1 MKINKFKKIGSNK
14 YKIYFDNESLIVYED
29 VILKYNL
36 LYKKD
41 IDNDLLIEINKENYK
56 SSIYDVSIKY
66 ISVRMR
72 SKKELEEYLKKKKY
86 DQKDIE
92 ETIKRLQ
99 SQDLLNDEKFAK
111 SYINDKLYLTNYG
124 LTKIKNDL
132 LKLGVEEYIIDVI
145 VNNIDLQV
153 INDKLSKIIDKELK
167 TNSKLPTNKLN
178 NKIINRCINLGYNYE
193 DILNILNDKNIEG
206 NSNIEYD
213 YKKIYEKYKNKYDEY
228 KLNAVIKSKLYQKGY
243 TIDEI
248 NSAVRALEKI
258 EEIDSKYSSTIE
270 SLRNIYYEME
280 EISRDIETYCEDVDF
295 DEQQREEVE
304 TRLDII
310 YDLKRKYGNNI
321 EEILE
326 YGKEVA
332 DEINKIE
339 NAEEINAKL
348 RKEKAE
354 LETELNVIA
363 MKISEIRKKY
373 ATELNQRINKELLEL
388 EMKNATINV
397 KVEYKANEYFENG
410 KDSVQIYIRT
420 NIGENE
426 SELVKIASGGEMS
439 RIMLAIKKVIAEAD
453 EVPVMIFD
461 EIDTG
466 ISGKA
471 ANAVADKM
479 KSISKNHQVLCIS
492 HLAAIAASANY
503 NYFISKKVENERTA
517 TKVKLLNEKEVLCEI
532 ARISSGEVNEVTLQY
547 ANELRKKVS

>member
-99 SQDLLNDEKFAK
+99 NQDLLNDEKFAK

-248 NSAVRALEKI
+248 N
-258 EEIDSKYSSTIE
+258 
-270 SLRNIYYEME
+270 NI
-280 EISRDIETYCEDVDF
+280 C
-295 DEQQREEVE
+295 
-304 TRLDII
+304 
-310 YDLKRKYGNNI
+310 
-321 EEILE
+321 
-326 YGKEVA
+326 
-332 DEINKIE
+332 
-339 NAEEINAKL
+339 
-348 RKEKAE
+348 
-354 LETELNVIA
+354 
-363 MKISEIRKKY
+363 
-373 ATELNQRINKELLEL
+373 
-388 EMKNATINV
+388 
-397 KVEYKANEYFENG
+397 
-410 KDSVQIYIRT
+410 
-420 NIGENE
+420 
-426 SELVKIASGGEMS
+426 
-439 RIMLAIKKVIAEAD
+439 
-453 EVPVMIFD
+453 
-461 EIDTG
+461 
-466 ISGKA
+466 
-471 ANAVADKM
+471 
-479 KSISKNHQVLCIS
+479 
-492 HLAAIAASANY
+492 
-503 NYFISKKVENERTA
+503 
-517 TKVKLLNEKEVLCEI
+517 
-532 ARISSGEVNEVTLQY
+532 
-547 ANELRKKVS
+547 

>member
-132 LKLGVEEYIIDVI
+132 LKLGVEEYIIDAI

-167 TNSKLPTNKLN
+167 INSKLPTNKLIN
-178 NKIINRCINLGYNYE
+178 IIINRCINLGYNYE

-248 NSAVRALEKI
+248 N
-258 EEIDSKYSSTIE
+258 
-270 SLRNIYYEME
+270 NI
-280 EISRDIETYCEDVDF
+280 C
-295 DEQQREEVE
+295 
-304 TRLDII
+304 
-310 YDLKRKYGNNI
+310 
-321 EEILE
+321 
-326 YGKEVA
+326 
-332 DEINKIE
+332 
-339 NAEEINAKL
+339 
-348 RKEKAE
+348 
-354 LETELNVIA
+354 
-363 MKISEIRKKY
+363 
-373 ATELNQRINKELLEL
+373 
-388 EMKNATINV
+388 
-397 KVEYKANEYFENG
+397 
-410 KDSVQIYIRT
+410 
-420 NIGENE
+420 
-426 SELVKIASGGEMS
+426 
-439 RIMLAIKKVIAEAD
+439 
-453 EVPVMIFD
+453 
-461 EIDTG
+461 
-466 ISGKA
+466 
-471 ANAVADKM
+471 
-479 KSISKNHQVLCIS
+479 
-492 HLAAIAASANY
+492 
-503 NYFISKKVENERTA
+503 
-517 TKVKLLNEKEVLCEI
+517 
-532 ARISSGEVNEVTLQY
+532 
-547 ANELRKKVS
+547 

>member
-132 LKLGVEEYIIDVI
+132 LKLGIEEYIIDVI
-145 VNNIDLQV
+145 ANNIDLQV

-167 TNSKLPTNKLN
+167 INSKLPTNKLN

-248 NSAVRALEKI
+248 N
-258 EEIDSKYSSTIE
+258 
-270 SLRNIYYEME
+270 NI
-280 EISRDIETYCEDVDF
+280 C
-295 DEQQREEVE
+295 
-304 TRLDII
+304 
-310 YDLKRKYGNNI
+310 
-321 EEILE
+321 
-326 YGKEVA
+326 
-332 DEINKIE
+332 
-339 NAEEINAKL
+339 
-348 RKEKAE
+348 
-354 LETELNVIA
+354 
-363 MKISEIRKKY
+363 
-373 ATELNQRINKELLEL
+373 
-388 EMKNATINV
+388 
-397 KVEYKANEYFENG
+397 
-410 KDSVQIYIRT
+410 
-420 NIGENE
+420 
-426 SELVKIASGGEMS
+426 
-439 RIMLAIKKVIAEAD
+439 
-453 EVPVMIFD
+453 
-461 EIDTG
+461 
-466 ISGKA
+466 
-471 ANAVADKM
+471 
-479 KSISKNHQVLCIS
+479 
-492 HLAAIAASANY
+492 
-503 NYFISKKVENERTA
+503 
-517 TKVKLLNEKEVLCEI
+517 
-532 ARISSGEVNEVTLQY
+532 
-547 ANELRKKVS
+547 

>member
-132 LKLGVEEYIIDVI
+132 LKLGVEEYIIDAI

-153 INDKLSKIIDKELK
+153 IDDKLSKIIDKELK
-167 TNSKLPTNKLN
+167 INSKLPTNKLN

-248 NSAVRALEKI
+248 N
-258 EEIDSKYSSTIE
+258 
-270 SLRNIYYEME
+270 NI
-280 EISRDIETYCEDVDF
+280 C
-295 DEQQREEVE
+295 
-304 TRLDII
+304 
-310 YDLKRKYGNNI
+310 
-321 EEILE
+321 
-326 YGKEVA
+326 
-332 DEINKIE
+332 
-339 NAEEINAKL
+339 
-348 RKEKAE
+348 
-354 LETELNVIA
+354 
-363 MKISEIRKKY
+363 
-373 ATELNQRINKELLEL
+373 
-388 EMKNATINV
+388 
-397 KVEYKANEYFENG
+397 
-410 KDSVQIYIRT
+410 
-420 NIGENE
+420 
-426 SELVKIASGGEMS
+426 
-439 RIMLAIKKVIAEAD
+439 
-453 EVPVMIFD
+453 
-461 EIDTG
+461 
-466 ISGKA
+466 
-471 ANAVADKM
+471 
-479 KSISKNHQVLCIS
+479 
-492 HLAAIAASANY
+492 
-503 NYFISKKVENERTA
+503 
-517 TKVKLLNEKEVLCEI
+517 
-532 ARISSGEVNEVTLQY
+532 
-547 ANELRKKVS
+547 

>member
-248 NSAVRALEKI
+248 N
-258 EEIDSKYSSTIE
+258 
-270 SLRNIYYEME
+270 NI
-280 EISRDIETYCEDVDF
+280 C
-295 DEQQREEVE
+295 
-304 TRLDII
+304 
-310 YDLKRKYGNNI
+310 
-321 EEILE
+321 
-326 YGKEVA
+326 
-332 DEINKIE
+332 
-339 NAEEINAKL
+339 
-348 RKEKAE
+348 
-354 LETELNVIA
+354 
-363 MKISEIRKKY
+363 
-373 ATELNQRINKELLEL
+373 
-388 EMKNATINV
+388 
-397 KVEYKANEYFENG
+397 
-410 KDSVQIYIRT
+410 
-420 NIGENE
+420 
-426 SELVKIASGGEMS
+426 
-439 RIMLAIKKVIAEAD
+439 
-453 EVPVMIFD
+453 
-461 EIDTG
+461 
-466 ISGKA
+466 
-471 ANAVADKM
+471 
-479 KSISKNHQVLCIS
+479 
-492 HLAAIAASANY
+492 
-503 NYFISKKVENERTA
+503 
-517 TKVKLLNEKEVLCEI
+517 
-532 ARISSGEVNEVTLQY
+532 
-547 ANELRKKVS
+547 

>member
-132 LKLGVEEYIIDVI
+132 LKLGVEEYIIDAI
-145 VNNIDLQV
+145 VNNIDSQV

-167 TNSKLPTNKLN
+167 INSKLPTNKLN

-228 KLNAVIKSKLYQKGY
+228 KLNAFIKSKLYQKGY

-248 NSAVRALEKI
+248 N
-258 EEIDSKYSSTIE
+258 
-270 SLRNIYYEME
+270 NI
-280 EISRDIETYCEDVDF
+280 C
-295 DEQQREEVE
+295 
-304 TRLDII
+304 
-310 YDLKRKYGNNI
+310 
-321 EEILE
+321 
-326 YGKEVA
+326 
-332 DEINKIE
+332 
-339 NAEEINAKL
+339 
-348 RKEKAE
+348 
-354 LETELNVIA
+354 
-363 MKISEIRKKY
+363 
-373 ATELNQRINKELLEL
+373 
-388 EMKNATINV
+388 
-397 KVEYKANEYFENG
+397 
-410 KDSVQIYIRT
+410 
-420 NIGENE
+420 
-426 SELVKIASGGEMS
+426 
-439 RIMLAIKKVIAEAD
+439 
-453 EVPVMIFD
+453 
-461 EIDTG
+461 
-466 ISGKA
+466 
-471 ANAVADKM
+471 
-479 KSISKNHQVLCIS
+479 
-492 HLAAIAASANY
+492 
-503 NYFISKKVENERTA
+503 
-517 TKVKLLNEKEVLCEI
+517 
-532 ARISSGEVNEVTLQY
+532 
-547 ANELRKKVS
+547 

>member
-36 LYKKD
+36 LY
-41 IDNDLLIEINKENYK
+41 KENYK

-132 LKLGVEEYIIDVI
+132 LKLGVEEYIIDAI

-167 TNSKLPTNKLN
+167 INSKLPTNKLN

-248 NSAVRALEKI
+248 N
-258 EEIDSKYSSTIE
+258 
-270 SLRNIYYEME
+270 NI
-280 EISRDIETYCEDVDF
+280 C
-295 DEQQREEVE
+295 
-304 TRLDII
+304 
-310 YDLKRKYGNNI
+310 
-321 EEILE
+321 
-326 YGKEVA
+326 
-332 DEINKIE
+332 
-339 NAEEINAKL
+339 
-348 RKEKAE
+348 
-354 LETELNVIA
+354 
-363 MKISEIRKKY
+363 
-373 ATELNQRINKELLEL
+373 
-388 EMKNATINV
+388 
-397 KVEYKANEYFENG
+397 
-410 KDSVQIYIRT
+410 
-420 NIGENE
+420 
-426 SELVKIASGGEMS
+426 
-439 RIMLAIKKVIAEAD
+439 
-453 EVPVMIFD
+453 
-461 EIDTG
+461 
-466 ISGKA
+466 
-471 ANAVADKM
+471 
-479 KSISKNHQVLCIS
+479 
-492 HLAAIAASANY
+492 
-503 NYFISKKVENERTA
+503 
-517 TKVKLLNEKEVLCEI
+517 
-532 ARISSGEVNEVTLQY
+532 
-547 ANELRKKVS
+547 

>member
-132 LKLGVEEYIIDVI
+132 LKLGVEEYIIDAI

-167 TNSKLPTNKLN
+167 INSKLPTNKLN

-213 YKKIYEKYKNKYDEY
+213 YKKIYEKYKNEY

-248 NSAVRALEKI
+248 N
-258 EEIDSKYSSTIE
+258 
-270 SLRNIYYEME
+270 NI
-280 EISRDIETYCEDVDF
+280 C
-295 DEQQREEVE
+295 
-304 TRLDII
+304 
-310 YDLKRKYGNNI
+310 
-321 EEILE
+321 
-326 YGKEVA
+326 
-332 DEINKIE
+332 
-339 NAEEINAKL
+339 
-348 RKEKAE
+348 
-354 LETELNVIA
+354 
-363 MKISEIRKKY
+363 
-373 ATELNQRINKELLEL
+373 
-388 EMKNATINV
+388 
-397 KVEYKANEYFENG
+397 
-410 KDSVQIYIRT
+410 
-420 NIGENE
+420 
-426 SELVKIASGGEMS
+426 
-439 RIMLAIKKVIAEAD
+439 
-453 EVPVMIFD
+453 
-461 EIDTG
+461 
-466 ISGKA
+466 
-471 ANAVADKM
+471 
-479 KSISKNHQVLCIS
+479 
-492 HLAAIAASANY
+492 
-503 NYFISKKVENERTA
+503 
-517 TKVKLLNEKEVLCEI
+517 
-532 ARISSGEVNEVTLQY
+532 
-547 ANELRKKVS
+547 

>member
-132 LKLGVEEYIIDVI
+132 LKLGVEEYIIDEI

-167 TNSKLPTNKLN
+167 INSKLPTNKLN

-248 NSAVRALEKI
+248 N
-258 EEIDSKYSSTIE
+258 
-270 SLRNIYYEME
+270 NI
-280 EISRDIETYCEDVDF
+280 C
-295 DEQQREEVE
+295 
-304 TRLDII
+304 
-310 YDLKRKYGNNI
+310 
-321 EEILE
+321 
-326 YGKEVA
+326 
-332 DEINKIE
+332 
-339 NAEEINAKL
+339 
-348 RKEKAE
+348 
-354 LETELNVIA
+354 
-363 MKISEIRKKY
+363 
-373 ATELNQRINKELLEL
+373 
-388 EMKNATINV
+388 
-397 KVEYKANEYFENG
+397 
-410 KDSVQIYIRT
+410 
-420 NIGENE
+420 
-426 SELVKIASGGEMS
+426 
-439 RIMLAIKKVIAEAD
+439 
-453 EVPVMIFD
+453 
-461 EIDTG
+461 
-466 ISGKA
+466 
-471 ANAVADKM
+471 
-479 KSISKNHQVLCIS
+479 
-492 HLAAIAASANY
+492 
-503 NYFISKKVENERTA
+503 
-517 TKVKLLNEKEVLCEI
+517 
-532 ARISSGEVNEVTLQY
+532 
-547 ANELRKKVS
+547 

>member
-124 LTKIKNDL
+124 LTKVKKDL
-132 LKLGVEEYIIDVI
+132 LKLGVEEYIIDAI

-167 TNSKLPTNKLN
+167 INSKLPTNKLN

-248 NSAVRALEKI
+248 N
-258 EEIDSKYSSTIE
+258 
-270 SLRNIYYEME
+270 NI
-280 EISRDIETYCEDVDF
+280 C
-295 DEQQREEVE
+295 
-304 TRLDII
+304 
-310 YDLKRKYGNNI
+310 
-321 EEILE
+321 
-326 YGKEVA
+326 
-332 DEINKIE
+332 
-339 NAEEINAKL
+339 
-348 RKEKAE
+348 
-354 LETELNVIA
+354 
-363 MKISEIRKKY
+363 
-373 ATELNQRINKELLEL
+373 
-388 EMKNATINV
+388 
-397 KVEYKANEYFENG
+397 
-410 KDSVQIYIRT
+410 
-420 NIGENE
+420 
-426 SELVKIASGGEMS
+426 
-439 RIMLAIKKVIAEAD
+439 
-453 EVPVMIFD
+453 
-461 EIDTG
+461 
-466 ISGKA
+466 
-471 ANAVADKM
+471 
-479 KSISKNHQVLCIS
+479 
-492 HLAAIAASANY
+492 
-503 NYFISKKVENERTA
+503 
-517 TKVKLLNEKEVLCEI
+517 
-532 ARISSGEVNEVTLQY
+532 
-547 ANELRKKVS
+547 

>member
-124 LTKIKNDL
+124 LIKIKNDL
-132 LKLGVEEYIIDVI
+132 LKLGVEEYIIDAI

-167 TNSKLPTNKLN
+167 INSKLPTNKLN

-248 NSAVRALEKI
+248 N
-258 EEIDSKYSSTIE
+258 
-270 SLRNIYYEME
+270 NI
-280 EISRDIETYCEDVDF
+280 C
-295 DEQQREEVE
+295 
-304 TRLDII
+304 
-310 YDLKRKYGNNI
+310 
-321 EEILE
+321 
-326 YGKEVA
+326 
-332 DEINKIE
+332 
-339 NAEEINAKL
+339 
-348 RKEKAE
+348 
-354 LETELNVIA
+354 
-363 MKISEIRKKY
+363 
-373 ATELNQRINKELLEL
+373 
-388 EMKNATINV
+388 
-397 KVEYKANEYFENG
+397 
-410 KDSVQIYIRT
+410 
-420 NIGENE
+420 
-426 SELVKIASGGEMS
+426 
-439 RIMLAIKKVIAEAD
+439 
-453 EVPVMIFD
+453 
-461 EIDTG
+461 
-466 ISGKA
+466 
-471 ANAVADKM
+471 
-479 KSISKNHQVLCIS
+479 
-492 HLAAIAASANY
+492 
-503 NYFISKKVENERTA
+503 
-517 TKVKLLNEKEVLCEI
+517 
-532 ARISSGEVNEVTLQY
+532 
-547 ANELRKKVS
+547 

>member
-132 LKLGVEEYIIDVI
+132 LKLGVEEYIIDAI
-145 VNNIDLQV
+145 VNNIDSQV

-167 TNSKLPTNKLN
+167 INSKLPTNKLN

-248 NSAVRALEKI
+248 N
-258 EEIDSKYSSTIE
+258 
-270 SLRNIYYEME
+270 NI
-280 EISRDIETYCEDVDF
+280 C
-295 DEQQREEVE
+295 
-304 TRLDII
+304 
-310 YDLKRKYGNNI
+310 
-321 EEILE
+321 
-326 YGKEVA
+326 
-332 DEINKIE
+332 
-339 NAEEINAKL
+339 
-348 RKEKAE
+348 
-354 LETELNVIA
+354 
-363 MKISEIRKKY
+363 
-373 ATELNQRINKELLEL
+373 
-388 EMKNATINV
+388 
-397 KVEYKANEYFENG
+397 
-410 KDSVQIYIRT
+410 
-420 NIGENE
+420 
-426 SELVKIASGGEMS
+426 
-439 RIMLAIKKVIAEAD
+439 
-453 EVPVMIFD
+453 
-461 EIDTG
+461 
-466 ISGKA
+466 
-471 ANAVADKM
+471 
-479 KSISKNHQVLCIS
+479 
-492 HLAAIAASANY
+492 
-503 NYFISKKVENERTA
+503 
-517 TKVKLLNEKEVLCEI
+517 
-532 ARISSGEVNEVTLQY
+532 
-547 ANELRKKVS
+547 

>member
-132 LKLGVEEYIIDVI
+132 LKLGIEEYIIDVI

-167 TNSKLPTNKLN
+167 INSKLPTNKLN

-248 NSAVRALEKI
+248 N
-258 EEIDSKYSSTIE
+258 
-270 SLRNIYYEME
+270 NI
-280 EISRDIETYCEDVDF
+280 C
-295 DEQQREEVE
+295 
-304 TRLDII
+304 
-310 YDLKRKYGNNI
+310 
-321 EEILE
+321 
-326 YGKEVA
+326 
-332 DEINKIE
+332 
-339 NAEEINAKL
+339 
-348 RKEKAE
+348 
-354 LETELNVIA
+354 
-363 MKISEIRKKY
+363 
-373 ATELNQRINKELLEL
+373 
-388 EMKNATINV
+388 
-397 KVEYKANEYFENG
+397 
-410 KDSVQIYIRT
+410 
-420 NIGENE
+420 
-426 SELVKIASGGEMS
+426 
-439 RIMLAIKKVIAEAD
+439 
-453 EVPVMIFD
+453 
-461 EIDTG
+461 
-466 ISGKA
+466 
-471 ANAVADKM
+471 
-479 KSISKNHQVLCIS
+479 
-492 HLAAIAASANY
+492 
-503 NYFISKKVENERTA
+503 
-517 TKVKLLNEKEVLCEI
+517 
-532 ARISSGEVNEVTLQY
+532 
-547 ANELRKKVS
+547 

>member
-132 LKLGVEEYIIDVI
+132 LKIGVEEYIIDAI

-167 TNSKLPTNKLN
+167 INSKLPTNKLN
-178 NKIINRCINLGYNYE
+178 NKIINRCINIDYNYE

-248 NSAVRALEKI
+248 N
-258 EEIDSKYSSTIE
+258 
-270 SLRNIYYEME
+270 NI
-280 EISRDIETYCEDVDF
+280 C
-295 DEQQREEVE
+295 
-304 TRLDII
+304 
-310 YDLKRKYGNNI
+310 
-321 EEILE
+321 
-326 YGKEVA
+326 
-332 DEINKIE
+332 
-339 NAEEINAKL
+339 
-348 RKEKAE
+348 
-354 LETELNVIA
+354 
-363 MKISEIRKKY
+363 
-373 ATELNQRINKELLEL
+373 
-388 EMKNATINV
+388 
-397 KVEYKANEYFENG
+397 
-410 KDSVQIYIRT
+410 
-420 NIGENE
+420 
-426 SELVKIASGGEMS
+426 
-439 RIMLAIKKVIAEAD
+439 
-453 EVPVMIFD
+453 
-461 EIDTG
+461 
-466 ISGKA
+466 
-471 ANAVADKM
+471 
-479 KSISKNHQVLCIS
+479 
-492 HLAAIAASANY
+492 
-503 NYFISKKVENERTA
+503 
-517 TKVKLLNEKEVLCEI
+517 
-532 ARISSGEVNEVTLQY
+532 
-547 ANELRKKVS
+547 

>member
-132 LKLGVEEYIIDVI
+132 LKLGVEEYIIDAI

-167 TNSKLPTNKLN
+167 INSKLPTNKLN

-193 DILNILNDKNIEG
+193 DILNILNDKNIEC

-248 NSAVRALEKI
+248 N
-258 EEIDSKYSSTIE
+258 
-270 SLRNIYYEME
+270 NI
-280 EISRDIETYCEDVDF
+280 C
-295 DEQQREEVE
+295 
-304 TRLDII
+304 
-310 YDLKRKYGNNI
+310 
-321 EEILE
+321 
-326 YGKEVA
+326 
-332 DEINKIE
+332 
-339 NAEEINAKL
+339 
-348 RKEKAE
+348 
-354 LETELNVIA
+354 
-363 MKISEIRKKY
+363 
-373 ATELNQRINKELLEL
+373 
-388 EMKNATINV
+388 
-397 KVEYKANEYFENG
+397 
-410 KDSVQIYIRT
+410 
-420 NIGENE
+420 
-426 SELVKIASGGEMS
+426 
-439 RIMLAIKKVIAEAD
+439 
-453 EVPVMIFD
+453 
-461 EIDTG
+461 
-466 ISGKA
+466 
-471 ANAVADKM
+471 
-479 KSISKNHQVLCIS
+479 
-492 HLAAIAASANY
+492 
-503 NYFISKKVENERTA
+503 
-517 TKVKLLNEKEVLCEI
+517 
-532 ARISSGEVNEVTLQY
+532 
-547 ANELRKKVS
+547 

>member
-99 SQDLLNDEKFAK
+99 IQDLLNDEKFAK

-132 LKLGVEEYIIDVI
+132 LKLGVEEYIIDAI

-167 TNSKLPTNKLN
+167 INSKLPTNKLN

-248 NSAVRALEKI
+248 N
-258 EEIDSKYSSTIE
+258 
-270 SLRNIYYEME
+270 NI
-280 EISRDIETYCEDVDF
+280 C
-295 DEQQREEVE
+295 
-304 TRLDII
+304 
-310 YDLKRKYGNNI
+310 
-321 EEILE
+321 
-326 YGKEVA
+326 
-332 DEINKIE
+332 
-339 NAEEINAKL
+339 
-348 RKEKAE
+348 
-354 LETELNVIA
+354 
-363 MKISEIRKKY
+363 
-373 ATELNQRINKELLEL
+373 
-388 EMKNATINV
+388 
-397 KVEYKANEYFENG
+397 
-410 KDSVQIYIRT
+410 
-420 NIGENE
+420 
-426 SELVKIASGGEMS
+426 
-439 RIMLAIKKVIAEAD
+439 
-453 EVPVMIFD
+453 
-461 EIDTG
+461 
-466 ISGKA
+466 
-471 ANAVADKM
+471 
-479 KSISKNHQVLCIS
+479 
-492 HLAAIAASANY
+492 
-503 NYFISKKVENERTA
+503 
-517 TKVKLLNEKEVLCEI
+517 
-532 ARISSGEVNEVTLQY
+532 
-547 ANELRKKVS
+547 

>member
-29 VILKYNL
+29 AILKYNL

-99 SQDLLNDEKFAK
+99 SQNLLNDEKFAK

-132 LKLGVEEYIIDVI
+132 LKLGVEEYIIDAI

-167 TNSKLPTNKLN
+167 INSKLPTNKLN

-248 NSAVRALEKI
+248 N
-258 EEIDSKYSSTIE
+258 
-270 SLRNIYYEME
+270 NI
-280 EISRDIETYCEDVDF
+280 C
-295 DEQQREEVE
+295 
-304 TRLDII
+304 
-310 YDLKRKYGNNI
+310 
-321 EEILE
+321 
-326 YGKEVA
+326 
-332 DEINKIE
+332 
-339 NAEEINAKL
+339 
-348 RKEKAE
+348 
-354 LETELNVIA
+354 
-363 MKISEIRKKY
+363 
-373 ATELNQRINKELLEL
+373 
-388 EMKNATINV
+388 
-397 KVEYKANEYFENG
+397 
-410 KDSVQIYIRT
+410 
-420 NIGENE
+420 
-426 SELVKIASGGEMS
+426 
-439 RIMLAIKKVIAEAD
+439 
-453 EVPVMIFD
+453 
-461 EIDTG
+461 
-466 ISGKA
+466 
-471 ANAVADKM
+471 
-479 KSISKNHQVLCIS
+479 
-492 HLAAIAASANY
+492 
-503 NYFISKKVENERTA
+503 
-517 TKVKLLNEKEVLCEI
+517 
-532 ARISSGEVNEVTLQY
+532 
-547 ANELRKKVS
+547 

>member
-132 LKLGVEEYIIDVI
+132 LKLGVEEYIIDAI

-167 TNSKLPTNKLN
+167 INSKLPTNKLN

-213 YKKIYEKYKNKYDEY
+213 YKKIYN
-228 KLNAVIKSKLYQKGY
+228 
-243 TIDEI
+243 
-248 NSAVRALEKI
+248 R
-258 EEIDSKYSSTIE
+258 
-270 SLRNIYYEME
+270 
-280 EISRDIETYCEDVDF
+280 
-295 DEQQREEVE
+295 
-304 TRLDII
+304 
-310 YDLKRKYGNNI
+310 
-321 EEILE
+321 
-326 YGKEVA
+326 
-332 DEINKIE
+332 
-339 NAEEINAKL
+339 
-348 RKEKAE
+348 
-354 LETELNVIA
+354 
-363 MKISEIRKKY
+363 
-373 ATELNQRINKELLEL
+373 
-388 EMKNATINV
+388 
-397 KVEYKANEYFENG
+397 
-410 KDSVQIYIRT
+410 
-420 NIGENE
+420 
-426 SELVKIASGGEMS
+426 
-439 RIMLAIKKVIAEAD
+439 
-453 EVPVMIFD
+453 
-461 EIDTG
+461 
-466 ISGKA
+466 
-471 ANAVADKM
+471 
-479 KSISKNHQVLCIS
+479 
-492 HLAAIAASANY
+492 
-503 NYFISKKVENERTA
+503 
-517 TKVKLLNEKEVLCEI
+517 
-532 ARISSGEVNEVTLQY
+532 
-547 ANELRKKVS
+547 

>member
-41 IDNDLLIEINKENYK
+41 IDNDLLIEINYK

-248 NSAVRALEKI
+248 N
-258 EEIDSKYSSTIE
+258 
-270 SLRNIYYEME
+270 NI
-280 EISRDIETYCEDVDF
+280 C
-295 DEQQREEVE
+295 
-304 TRLDII
+304 
-310 YDLKRKYGNNI
+310 
-321 EEILE
+321 
-326 YGKEVA
+326 
-332 DEINKIE
+332 
-339 NAEEINAKL
+339 
-348 RKEKAE
+348 
-354 LETELNVIA
+354 
-363 MKISEIRKKY
+363 
-373 ATELNQRINKELLEL
+373 
-388 EMKNATINV
+388 
-397 KVEYKANEYFENG
+397 
-410 KDSVQIYIRT
+410 
-420 NIGENE
+420 
-426 SELVKIASGGEMS
+426 
-439 RIMLAIKKVIAEAD
+439 
-453 EVPVMIFD
+453 
-461 EIDTG
+461 
-466 ISGKA
+466 
-471 ANAVADKM
+471 
-479 KSISKNHQVLCIS
+479 
-492 HLAAIAASANY
+492 
-503 NYFISKKVENERTA
+503 
-517 TKVKLLNEKEVLCEI
+517 
-532 ARISSGEVNEVTLQY
+532 
-547 ANELRKKVS
+547 

>member
-132 LKLGVEEYIIDVI
+132 LKLGVEEYIIDAI

-167 TNSKLPTNKLN
+167 INSKLPINKLN

-248 NSAVRALEKI
+248 N
-258 EEIDSKYSSTIE
+258 
-270 SLRNIYYEME
+270 NI
-280 EISRDIETYCEDVDF
+280 C
-295 DEQQREEVE
+295 
-304 TRLDII
+304 
-310 YDLKRKYGNNI
+310 
-321 EEILE
+321 
-326 YGKEVA
+326 
-332 DEINKIE
+332 
-339 NAEEINAKL
+339 
-348 RKEKAE
+348 
-354 LETELNVIA
+354 
-363 MKISEIRKKY
+363 
-373 ATELNQRINKELLEL
+373 
-388 EMKNATINV
+388 
-397 KVEYKANEYFENG
+397 
-410 KDSVQIYIRT
+410 
-420 NIGENE
+420 
-426 SELVKIASGGEMS
+426 
-439 RIMLAIKKVIAEAD
+439 
-453 EVPVMIFD
+453 
-461 EIDTG
+461 
-466 ISGKA
+466 
-471 ANAVADKM
+471 
-479 KSISKNHQVLCIS
+479 
-492 HLAAIAASANY
+492 
-503 NYFISKKVENERTA
+503 
-517 TKVKLLNEKEVLCEI
+517 
-532 ARISSGEVNEVTLQY
+532 
-547 ANELRKKVS
+547 

>member
-153 INDKLSKIIDKELK
+153 INDKLSEIIDKELK
-167 TNSKLPTNKLN
+167 INSKLPTNKLN

-248 NSAVRALEKI
+248 N
-258 EEIDSKYSSTIE
+258 
-270 SLRNIYYEME
+270 NI
-280 EISRDIETYCEDVDF
+280 C
-295 DEQQREEVE
+295 
-304 TRLDII
+304 
-310 YDLKRKYGNNI
+310 
-321 EEILE
+321 
-326 YGKEVA
+326 
-332 DEINKIE
+332 
-339 NAEEINAKL
+339 
-348 RKEKAE
+348 
-354 LETELNVIA
+354 
-363 MKISEIRKKY
+363 
-373 ATELNQRINKELLEL
+373 
-388 EMKNATINV
+388 
-397 KVEYKANEYFENG
+397 
-410 KDSVQIYIRT
+410 
-420 NIGENE
+420 
-426 SELVKIASGGEMS
+426 
-439 RIMLAIKKVIAEAD
+439 
-453 EVPVMIFD
+453 
-461 EIDTG
+461 
-466 ISGKA
+466 
-471 ANAVADKM
+471 
-479 KSISKNHQVLCIS
+479 
-492 HLAAIAASANY
+492 
-503 NYFISKKVENERTA
+503 
-517 TKVKLLNEKEVLCEI
+517 
-532 ARISSGEVNEVTLQY
+532 
-547 ANELRKKVS
+547 

>member
-132 LKLGVEEYIIDVI
+132 LKLGVEEYIIDAI

-167 TNSKLPTNKLN
+167 INSKLPTNKLN

-206 NSNIEYD
+206 NSNI
-213 YKKIYEKYKNKYDEY
+213 
-228 KLNAVIKSKLYQKGY
+228 
-243 TIDEI
+243 
-248 NSAVRALEKI
+248 
-258 EEIDSKYSSTIE
+258 
-270 SLRNIYYEME
+270 
-280 EISRDIETYCEDVDF
+280 
-295 DEQQREEVE
+295 
-304 TRLDII
+304 
-310 YDLKRKYGNNI
+310 
-321 EEILE
+321 
-326 YGKEVA
+326 
-332 DEINKIE
+332 
-339 NAEEINAKL
+339 
-348 RKEKAE
+348 
-354 LETELNVIA
+354 
-363 MKISEIRKKY
+363 
-373 ATELNQRINKELLEL
+373 
-388 EMKNATINV
+388 
-397 KVEYKANEYFENG
+397 
-410 KDSVQIYIRT
+410 
-420 NIGENE
+420 
-426 SELVKIASGGEMS
+426 
-439 RIMLAIKKVIAEAD
+439 
-453 EVPVMIFD
+453 
-461 EIDTG
+461 
-466 ISGKA
+466 
-471 ANAVADKM
+471 
-479 KSISKNHQVLCIS
+479 
-492 HLAAIAASANY
+492 
-503 NYFISKKVENERTA
+503 
-517 TKVKLLNEKEVLCEI
+517 
-532 ARISSGEVNEVTLQY
+532 
-547 ANELRKKVS
+547 

>member
-14 YKIYFDNESLIVYED
+14 YKIYFDNDSLIVYED

-132 LKLGVEEYIIDVI
+132 LKLGVEEYIIDAI

-167 TNSKLPTNKLN
+167 INSKLPTNKLN

-248 NSAVRALEKI
+248 N
-258 EEIDSKYSSTIE
+258 
-270 SLRNIYYEME
+270 NI
-280 EISRDIETYCEDVDF
+280 C
-295 DEQQREEVE
+295 
-304 TRLDII
+304 
-310 YDLKRKYGNNI
+310 
-321 EEILE
+321 
-326 YGKEVA
+326 
-332 DEINKIE
+332 
-339 NAEEINAKL
+339 
-348 RKEKAE
+348 
-354 LETELNVIA
+354 
-363 MKISEIRKKY
+363 
-373 ATELNQRINKELLEL
+373 
-388 EMKNATINV
+388 
-397 KVEYKANEYFENG
+397 
-410 KDSVQIYIRT
+410 
-420 NIGENE
+420 
-426 SELVKIASGGEMS
+426 
-439 RIMLAIKKVIAEAD
+439 
-453 EVPVMIFD
+453 
-461 EIDTG
+461 
-466 ISGKA
+466 
-471 ANAVADKM
+471 
-479 KSISKNHQVLCIS
+479 
-492 HLAAIAASANY
+492 
-503 NYFISKKVENERTA
+503 
-517 TKVKLLNEKEVLCEI
+517 
-532 ARISSGEVNEVTLQY
+532 
-547 ANELRKKVS
+547 

>member
-92 ETIKRLQ
+92 ETIKKLQ

-132 LKLGVEEYIIDVI
+132 LKLGVEEYIIDAI

-167 TNSKLPTNKLN
+167 INSKLPTNKLN

-248 NSAVRALEKI
+248 N
-258 EEIDSKYSSTIE
+258 
-270 SLRNIYYEME
+270 NI
-280 EISRDIETYCEDVDF
+280 C
-295 DEQQREEVE
+295 
-304 TRLDII
+304 
-310 YDLKRKYGNNI
+310 
-321 EEILE
+321 
-326 YGKEVA
+326 
-332 DEINKIE
+332 
-339 NAEEINAKL
+339 
-348 RKEKAE
+348 
-354 LETELNVIA
+354 
-363 MKISEIRKKY
+363 
-373 ATELNQRINKELLEL
+373 
-388 EMKNATINV
+388 
-397 KVEYKANEYFENG
+397 
-410 KDSVQIYIRT
+410 
-420 NIGENE
+420 
-426 SELVKIASGGEMS
+426 
-439 RIMLAIKKVIAEAD
+439 
-453 EVPVMIFD
+453 
-461 EIDTG
+461 
-466 ISGKA
+466 
-471 ANAVADKM
+471 
-479 KSISKNHQVLCIS
+479 
-492 HLAAIAASANY
+492 
-503 NYFISKKVENERTA
+503 
-517 TKVKLLNEKEVLCEI
+517 
-532 ARISSGEVNEVTLQY
+532 
-547 ANELRKKVS
+547 

>member
-124 LTKIKNDL
+124 LIKIKNDL
-132 LKLGVEEYIIDVI
+132 LKLGIEEYIIDVI
-145 VNNIDLQV
+145 ANNIDLQV

-167 TNSKLPTNKLN
+167 INSKLPTNKLN

-248 NSAVRALEKI
+248 N
-258 EEIDSKYSSTIE
+258 
-270 SLRNIYYEME
+270 NI
-280 EISRDIETYCEDVDF
+280 C
-295 DEQQREEVE
+295 
-304 TRLDII
+304 
-310 YDLKRKYGNNI
+310 
-321 EEILE
+321 
-326 YGKEVA
+326 
-332 DEINKIE
+332 
-339 NAEEINAKL
+339 
-348 RKEKAE
+348 
-354 LETELNVIA
+354 
-363 MKISEIRKKY
+363 
-373 ATELNQRINKELLEL
+373 
-388 EMKNATINV
+388 
-397 KVEYKANEYFENG
+397 
-410 KDSVQIYIRT
+410 
-420 NIGENE
+420 
-426 SELVKIASGGEMS
+426 
-439 RIMLAIKKVIAEAD
+439 
-453 EVPVMIFD
+453 
-461 EIDTG
+461 
-466 ISGKA
+466 
-471 ANAVADKM
+471 
-479 KSISKNHQVLCIS
+479 
-492 HLAAIAASANY
+492 
-503 NYFISKKVENERTA
+503 
-517 TKVKLLNEKEVLCEI
+517 
-532 ARISSGEVNEVTLQY
+532 
-547 ANELRKKVS
+547 

>member
-132 LKLGVEEYIIDVI
+132 LKLGIEEYIIDVI

-167 TNSKLPTNKLN
+167 INSKLPTNKLN

-248 NSAVRALEKI
+248 N
-258 EEIDSKYSSTIE
+258 
-270 SLRNIYYEME
+270 NI
-280 EISRDIETYCEDVDF
+280 F
-295 DEQQREEVE
+295 
-304 TRLDII
+304 
-310 YDLKRKYGNNI
+310 
-321 EEILE
+321 
-326 YGKEVA
+326 
-332 DEINKIE
+332 
-339 NAEEINAKL
+339 
-348 RKEKAE
+348 
-354 LETELNVIA
+354 
-363 MKISEIRKKY
+363 
-373 ATELNQRINKELLEL
+373 
-388 EMKNATINV
+388 
-397 KVEYKANEYFENG
+397 
-410 KDSVQIYIRT
+410 
-420 NIGENE
+420 
-426 SELVKIASGGEMS
+426 
-439 RIMLAIKKVIAEAD
+439 
-453 EVPVMIFD
+453 
-461 EIDTG
+461 
-466 ISGKA
+466 
-471 ANAVADKM
+471 
-479 KSISKNHQVLCIS
+479 
-492 HLAAIAASANY
+492 
-503 NYFISKKVENERTA
+503 
-517 TKVKLLNEKEVLCEI
+517 
-532 ARISSGEVNEVTLQY
+532 
-547 ANELRKKVS
+547 

>member
-41 IDNDLLIEINKENYK
+41 IDNDLSIEINKENYK

-132 LKLGVEEYIIDVI
+132 LKLGVEEYIIDAI

-167 TNSKLPTNKLN
+167 INSKLPTNKLN

-248 NSAVRALEKI
+248 N
-258 EEIDSKYSSTIE
+258 
-270 SLRNIYYEME
+270 NI
-280 EISRDIETYCEDVDF
+280 C
-295 DEQQREEVE
+295 
-304 TRLDII
+304 
-310 YDLKRKYGNNI
+310 
-321 EEILE
+321 
-326 YGKEVA
+326 
-332 DEINKIE
+332 
-339 NAEEINAKL
+339 
-348 RKEKAE
+348 
-354 LETELNVIA
+354 
-363 MKISEIRKKY
+363 
-373 ATELNQRINKELLEL
+373 
-388 EMKNATINV
+388 
-397 KVEYKANEYFENG
+397 
-410 KDSVQIYIRT
+410 
-420 NIGENE
+420 
-426 SELVKIASGGEMS
+426 
-439 RIMLAIKKVIAEAD
+439 
-453 EVPVMIFD
+453 
-461 EIDTG
+461 
-466 ISGKA
+466 
-471 ANAVADKM
+471 
-479 KSISKNHQVLCIS
+479 
-492 HLAAIAASANY
+492 
-503 NYFISKKVENERTA
+503 
-517 TKVKLLNEKEVLCEI
+517 
-532 ARISSGEVNEVTLQY
+532 
-547 ANELRKKVS
+547 

>member
-29 VILKYNL
+29 VIIKYNL

-132 LKLGVEEYIIDVI
+132 LKLGVEEYIIDAI

-167 TNSKLPTNKLN
+167 INSKLPTNKLN

-248 NSAVRALEKI
+248 N
-258 EEIDSKYSSTIE
+258 
-270 SLRNIYYEME
+270 NI
-280 EISRDIETYCEDVDF
+280 C
-295 DEQQREEVE
+295 
-304 TRLDII
+304 
-310 YDLKRKYGNNI
+310 
-321 EEILE
+321 
-326 YGKEVA
+326 
-332 DEINKIE
+332 
-339 NAEEINAKL
+339 
-348 RKEKAE
+348 
-354 LETELNVIA
+354 
-363 MKISEIRKKY
+363 
-373 ATELNQRINKELLEL
+373 
-388 EMKNATINV
+388 
-397 KVEYKANEYFENG
+397 
-410 KDSVQIYIRT
+410 
-420 NIGENE
+420 
-426 SELVKIASGGEMS
+426 
-439 RIMLAIKKVIAEAD
+439 
-453 EVPVMIFD
+453 
-461 EIDTG
+461 
-466 ISGKA
+466 
-471 ANAVADKM
+471 
-479 KSISKNHQVLCIS
+479 
-492 HLAAIAASANY
+492 
-503 NYFISKKVENERTA
+503 
-517 TKVKLLNEKEVLCEI
+517 
-532 ARISSGEVNEVTLQY
+532 
-547 ANELRKKVS
+547 

>member
-132 LKLGVEEYIIDVI
+132 LKLGVEEYIIDAI

-167 TNSKLPTNKLN
+167 INSKLPTNKLN

-248 NSAVRALEKI
+248 N
-258 EEIDSKYSSTIE
+258 
-270 SLRNIYYEME
+270 NI
-280 EISRDIETYCEDVDF
+280 C
-295 DEQQREEVE
+295 
-304 TRLDII
+304 
-310 YDLKRKYGNNI
+310 
-321 EEILE
+321 
-326 YGKEVA
+326 
-332 DEINKIE
+332 
-339 NAEEINAKL
+339 
-348 RKEKAE
+348 
-354 LETELNVIA
+354 
-363 MKISEIRKKY
+363 
-373 ATELNQRINKELLEL
+373 
-388 EMKNATINV
+388 
-397 KVEYKANEYFENG
+397 
-410 KDSVQIYIRT
+410 
-420 NIGENE
+420 
-426 SELVKIASGGEMS
+426 
-439 RIMLAIKKVIAEAD
+439 
-453 EVPVMIFD
+453 
-461 EIDTG
+461 
-466 ISGKA
+466 
-471 ANAVADKM
+471 
-479 KSISKNHQVLCIS
+479 
-492 HLAAIAASANY
+492 
-503 NYFISKKVENERTA
+503 
-517 TKVKLLNEKEVLCEI
+517 
-532 ARISSGEVNEVTLQY
+532 
-547 ANELRKKVS
+547 

>member
-132 LKLGVEEYIIDVI
+132 LKLGVEEYIINVI

-167 TNSKLPTNKLN
+167 INSKLPTNKLN

-248 NSAVRALEKI
+248 N
-258 EEIDSKYSSTIE
+258 
-270 SLRNIYYEME
+270 NI
-280 EISRDIETYCEDVDF
+280 C
-295 DEQQREEVE
+295 
-304 TRLDII
+304 
-310 YDLKRKYGNNI
+310 
-321 EEILE
+321 
-326 YGKEVA
+326 
-332 DEINKIE
+332 
-339 NAEEINAKL
+339 
-348 RKEKAE
+348 
-354 LETELNVIA
+354 
-363 MKISEIRKKY
+363 
-373 ATELNQRINKELLEL
+373 
-388 EMKNATINV
+388 
-397 KVEYKANEYFENG
+397 
-410 KDSVQIYIRT
+410 
-420 NIGENE
+420 
-426 SELVKIASGGEMS
+426 
-439 RIMLAIKKVIAEAD
+439 
-453 EVPVMIFD
+453 
-461 EIDTG
+461 
-466 ISGKA
+466 
-471 ANAVADKM
+471 
-479 KSISKNHQVLCIS
+479 
-492 HLAAIAASANY
+492 
-503 NYFISKKVENERTA
+503 
-517 TKVKLLNEKEVLCEI
+517 
-532 ARISSGEVNEVTLQY
+532 
-547 ANELRKKVS
+547 